1 MTCDD
6 CAESVDGKP
15 FGSCCSMCEERIR
28 ALDPPLDFDDEE
40 RVVEALES
48 GQGVVPPGP
57 RRFYSD
63 EATALADHLELSG
76 ALSLLKQRDSR
87 IDELESINDAEREVH
102 IREIESWERVH
113 RAMID
118 ERDAAKERV
127 EELEAA
133 LDEVKV
139 QSNTYAKR
147 LVLLGYDDVKWYTT
161 PFPSARDALA
171 KETR

>member
-1 MTCDD
+1 LN
-6 CAESVDGKP
+6 
-15 FGSCCSMCEERIR
+15 CSICVERIR
-28 ALDPPLDFDDEE
+28 ALDPPLDWDDEE
-40 RVVEALES
+40 RVVEALEA
-48 GQGVVPPGP
+48 GHGVRYDTGK
-57 RRFYSD
+57 RRFYGD